1 MLNQLVRA
9 IFVLFIVSIFIFIL
23 APIIFVLLSSFSRS
37 SMLSFPPTDFSL
49 EWYKH
54 IPSDFIQSL
63 KISIIV
69 AIATALTA
77 TVLGVPAG
85 MALSRGNVPGLQF
98 INALLMSPLMLPT
111 LVIGVSLY
119 SYYIFI
125 WDISKL
131 PLAGNLSGLI
141 IGHSSFAIPYVIRNV
156 TASLALF
163 DTSLEEAAMNLGA
176 NPRQAFFKVTVPI
189 IMPGIIAGAIF
200 AFIVSF
206 DDVPVSLFL
215 AGANSTTL
223 PIKIFTSIEFSLTPV
238 VMAVAAMIVYIS
250 VALLLILERMLG
262 LNRILGSKS

>member
-1 MLNQLVRA
+1 
-9 IFVLFIVSIFIFIL
+9 
-23 APIIFVLLSSFSRS
+23 
-37 SMLSFPPTDFSL
+37 
-49 EWYKH
+49 
-54 IPSDFIQSL
+54 
-63 KISIIV
+63 
-69 AIATALTA
+69 
-77 TVLGVPAG
+77 
-85 MALSRGNVPGLQF
+85 
-98 INALLMSPLMLPT
+98 
-111 LVIGVSLY
+111 
-119 SYYIFI
+119 
-125 WDISKL
+125 
-131 PLAGNLSGLI
+131 
-141 IGHSSFAIPYVIRNV
+141 
-156 TASLALF
+156 
-163 DTSLEEAAMNLGA
+163 MNLGA